1 LIIPPFPV
9 NVKLYVLICQLAVI
23 VVSSAGIVDGISL
36 FHPKKVYPSFVG
48 LLGAVTGVAYS

>member
-1 LIIPPFPV
+1 
-9 NVKLYVLICQLAVI
+9 VKLYVLICQLAVI